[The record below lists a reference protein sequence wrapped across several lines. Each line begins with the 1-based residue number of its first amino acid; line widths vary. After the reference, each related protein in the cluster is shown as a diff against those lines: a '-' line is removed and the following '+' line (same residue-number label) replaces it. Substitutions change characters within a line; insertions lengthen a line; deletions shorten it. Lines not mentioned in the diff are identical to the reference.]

1 MIHDLKPYPAYKDS
15 GVPWLGELPEHWE
28 IQKLKH
34 LTHFYN
40 GLAFKPSDWKDTGVP
55 IIRIQNLNGSEEFNY
70 TTRQDLPKFLLI
82 HPGDLLFSWSG
93 NRGTSFGP
101 FIWRR
106 QFEGYLNQHIFK
118 LDGYKLD
125 IHYFAHLLRA
135 VTKHIEDQTHGIIG
149 LVHITKPELG
159 AVCVPVAPPAEQS
172 AIVRY
177 LDHIDKRI
185 RRYIRTKQKLIKLL
199 EEQKQAIIHQAV
211 TRGLDPNV
219 KFKPSGVE
227 WLGDVPEHWEVKKLK
242 FEVTFTGGGTPS
254 KANAEYWIGNIPWVS
269 PKDMKTSV
277 INDTEDH
284 ISASAVTESSTKLID
299 PGAVLVVVR
308 SGILRHKIP
317 VAINKVSVALNQD
330 MKALQSKGR
339 LHGDYIYALIE
350 GCQKILITE
359 WTKHGATVESIEH
372 ELMANSFVPIPPE
385 AEQSAIVSFLEGV
398 EKELGVVIFKA
409 QHEIS
414 LLREYRTRLIADLV
428 TGKLDVR
435 KVVANLPDETEELD
449 THNLSEDFCDSVT
462 LEKEL
467 LEDEISEY

>member
-1 MIHDLKPYPAYKDS
+1 MIHDLKPYLAYKDS
-15 GVPWLGELPEHWE
+15 GVPWLREVPEHWE
-28 IQKLKH
+28 IQNLKH

-118 LDGYKLD
+118 LDGYKFD

-172 AIVRY
+172 TIVRY
-177 LDHIDKRI
+177 LDYIDRRI

-219 KFKPSGVE
+219 KLKPSGVE
-227 WLGDVPEHWEVKKLK
+227 WLGDVPEHWDTMKVSRIFRVIGSGTTPSTGNQAYYKEGKVPWVITGDLK
-242 FEVTFTGGGTPS
+242 NRELNGTSRNVTETALQNYSTLKMYPSGSIVVAMYGATIGKVGLLRIEACVNQACCILAKSPFLIPEYALHMFIGLRDEIIRLGVGGGQP
-254 KANAEYWIGNIPWVS
+254 NISQQIIRQLRLPV
-269 PKDMKTSV
+269 PPIEEQKFILDLLHEGTLRL
-277 INDTEDH
+277 DQT
-284 ISASAVTESSTKLID
+284 ID
-299 PGAVLVVVR
+299 RAHR
-308 SGILRHKIP
+308 
-317 VAINKVSVALNQD
+317 
-330 MKALQSKGR
+330 
-339 LHGDYIYALIE
+339 
-350 GCQKILITE
+350 
-359 WTKHGATVESIEH
+359 
-372 ELMANSFVPIPPE
+372 
-385 AEQSAIVSFLEGV
+385 
-398 EKELGVVIFKA
+398 
-409 QHEIS
+409 EIS
-414 LLREYRTRLIADLV
+414 LLREYRTRLLADVV

-435 KVVANLPDETEELD
+435 EAAANLPEELNETEVLDEEL
-449 THNLSEDFCDSVT
+449 V
-462 LEKEL
+462 
-467 LEDEISEY
+467 EDEESTEENLESEPEE